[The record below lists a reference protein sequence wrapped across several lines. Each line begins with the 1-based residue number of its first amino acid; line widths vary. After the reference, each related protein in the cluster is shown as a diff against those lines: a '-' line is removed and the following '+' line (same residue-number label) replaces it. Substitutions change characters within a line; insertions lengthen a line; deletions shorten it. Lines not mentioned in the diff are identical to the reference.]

1 MPGGT
6 TVPNAKSPYLKVVD
20 DPRSTKGKGST
31 QPTIFGVIGRTKM
44 DPYQASLQNL
54 VLGTKASAG
63 VPSDLKSAGKL
74 LHHHENTERHIIGQ
88 PPATH
93 IPGMHYGQVPYP
105 GYFMS
110 AC

>member
-1 MPGGT
+1 MPHF
-6 TVPNAKSPYLKVVD
+6 LKVVD
-20 DPRSTKGKGST
+20 EARATKGKGST
-31 QPTIFGVIGRTKM
+31 QPTIFGVIGRTKL

-74 LHHHENTERHIIGQ
+74 LAHHENTERHIVGR
-88 PPATH
+88 PPATS
-93 IPGMHYGQVPYP
+93 IPGIHHGQVPYP

>member
-1 MPGGT
+1 MPRRT
-6 TVPNAKSPYLKVVD
+6 PYLKTVD
-20 DPRSTKGKGST
+20 EPRATSGKGST

-44 DPYQASLQNL
+44 DAYQASLQNL

-63 VPSDLKSAGKL
+63 VPSGLKSDAKL
-74 LHHHENTERHIIGQ
+74 LAHHENTERHIVGHA
-88 PPATH
+88 PATR
-93 IPGMHYGQVPYP
+93 IPGIHHGQVPYP

>member
-1 MPGGT
+1 MPHF
-6 TVPNAKSPYLKVVD
+6 LKVVD
-20 DPRSTKGKGST
+20 EPRATKGKGST
-31 QPTIFGVIGRTKM
+31 QPTIFGVIGRTKL

-63 VPSDLKSAGKL
+63 VPSGLKADAKL
-74 LHHHENTERHIIGQ
+74 LNHHENTERSVLSSA
-88 PPATH
+88 PATR
-93 IPGMHYGQVPYP
+93 IPGIHHGQVPYP